1 MGAYVGGRALRGRP
15 LRADLNPRKHLPG
28 AMSGLVAAML
38 AVIGL
43 DRLLGGVLHRAELA
57 TLALVIGIF
66 GQAGD
71 LFESLMKRQA
81 GARHSGHVLAEQ
93 GGLLDSVDG
102 LLFTVPAA
110 YACLGAARLA
120 LQLPRG

>member
-1 MGAYVGGRALRGRP
+1 MRDAGTPPAGARAGVSPGRVL
-15 LRADLNPRKHLPG
+15 
-28 AMSGLVAAML
+28 AAVLGWPAL

-110 YACLGAARLA
+110 YACLGAARLG
-120 LQLPRG
+120 LHVSRG